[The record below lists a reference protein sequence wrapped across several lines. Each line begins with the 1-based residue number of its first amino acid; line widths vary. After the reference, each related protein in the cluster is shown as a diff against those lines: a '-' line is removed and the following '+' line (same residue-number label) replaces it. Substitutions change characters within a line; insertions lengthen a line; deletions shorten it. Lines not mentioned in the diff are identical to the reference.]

1 MENTQT
7 ISTPWRQLKCDNRR
21 KLMNLSFSFLELGA
35 SALTHG
41 AGWFTPVCVRH
52 TMIREVVGGWSHML
66 RQYLRLHLCGSSGI
80 STAGISVTL
89 NGKPVLL
96 FAKLTHLL
104 ADCDGFQSGL
114 AWKGTSST
122 KPCIRHW
129 NVLMK
134 RSPLRTQDGFVDISC
149 ADWRC
154 FKSASHTDIMEY
166 IDFVHLAQEQADAG
180 LIPKSSA
187 QEASQVC
194 GFNVCPNGVLAC
206 RELREHFAITD
217 VLTSDWMHNALQDG
231 MLTLEVFLFLAEAAV
246 PRETLEEYMKTTFAF
261 PRSTHVKS
269 SELHRIFNEYRFSE
283 ARFRCSASEMLSL
296 YGLLRHFVA
305 TEVEHTP
312 ALTAQRASFLAACK
326 VLDILMGAKRREVR
340 LADAGRALRFALS
353 EHMRLHLTAY
363 EDQYIKPKHHL
374 MFDIAEQMIRDG
386 SKQQGILL
394 DMFVVER
401 THLEVKKVATNIENT
416 RTFEASV
423 LAALLNRQTN
433 SWQEHA
439 VVHGLLGRVQ
449 AFPGMP
455 SVQCSRSLR
464 IDGATFSVGDL
475 AMYGDKAGA
484 IVACVRDAF
493 NLFVLVQELVFEHK
507 LSTHSAIWRFTDSY
521 CFWSARC
528 VLPVLAWIPHADQ
541 STTVIRM

>member
-1 MENTQT
+1 
-7 ISTPWRQLKCDNRR
+7 
-21 KLMNLSFSFLELGA
+21 MNVSFSFLELGA

-41 AGWFTPVCVRH
+41 EGWFTPVCVRH
-52 TMIREVVGGWSHML
+52 TKIREVIGGWSHML
-66 RQYLRLHLCGSSGI
+66 RQYLRVHLCGPRGI
-80 STAGISVTL
+80 STAGLAVTL
-89 NGKPVLL
+89 NGKPELL

-104 ADCDGFQSGL
+104 SDCDGFQSGL

-154 FKSASHTDIMEY
+154 FKSASHTDLMEY

-180 LIPKSSA
+180 LIPKCAA

-194 GFNVCPNGVLAC
+194 GFNACPNGVLAC
-206 RELREHFAITD
+206 RELREQFAITS

-231 MLTLEVFLFLAEAAV
+231 TLTTEVFLFLAEAAV
-246 PRETLEEYMKTTFAF
+246 PRETLEAYMKTTFTF

-269 SELHRIFNEYRFSE
+269 AALHRIFNEYRFSE
-283 ARFRCSASEMLSL
+283 AKFRCSASEMLSL

-305 TEVEHTP
+305 TKVEHTP
-312 ALTAQRASFLAACK
+312 ALTAQRASFLAACT
-326 VLDILMGAKRREVR
+326 VLDTIWSAKRREVR
-340 LADAGRALRFALS
+340 LADAGRALRAALH
-353 EHMRLHLTAY
+353 EHMRLHLAAY
-363 EDQYIKPKHHL
+363 GDQYIKPKHHL

-386 SKQQGILL
+386 SVQQGVLL

-401 THLEVKKVATNIENT
+401 THLEVKRVAEIIDNT
-416 RTFEASV
+416 RNYEASV
-423 LAALLNRQTN
+423 LAALLNRQTAC
-433 SWQEHA
+433 SRER
-439 VVHGLLGRVQ
+439 VTVHGLVGRVQ

-455 SVQCSRSLR
+455 SVQCSRALR
-464 IDGATFSVGDL
+464 VDGVTFSVGDL
-475 AMYGDKAGA
+475 AMYGDRAGA
-484 IVACVRDAF
+484 ILACARDEF
-493 NLFVLVQELVFEHK
+493 NLFVLVQEMVFEHQ
-507 LSTHSAIWRFTDSY
+507 LSSHSSTWRRLNSY

-528 VLPVLAWIPHADQ
+528 LLQVLAWIPHEDQ
-541 STTVIRM
+541 SITVIHM